1 VEYGNEKKRPG
12 GKISDSKFE
21 AEYML
26 LICQGG
32 KPCGQL
38 KGPRHG
44 EANHELH
51 RCIYYTPTGVYSRL
65 PLIVTSK

>member
-1 VEYGNEKKRPG
+1 VEYGKEKKRPR
-12 GKISDSKFE
+12 GKISDSKCE

-26 LICQGG
+26 LMCQGE
-32 KPCGQL
+32 KPRGQL

-51 RCIYYTPTGVYSRL
+51 RCLYYTPIGAYLRL
-65 PLIVTSK
+65 LLK